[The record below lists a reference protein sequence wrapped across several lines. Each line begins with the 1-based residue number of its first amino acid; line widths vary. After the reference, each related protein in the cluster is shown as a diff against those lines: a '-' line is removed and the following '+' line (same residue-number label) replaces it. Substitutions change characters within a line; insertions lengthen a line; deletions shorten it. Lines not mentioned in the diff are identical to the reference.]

1 MKVSILR
8 RIETLEKRVG
18 QEHEP
23 PEMIMIYYDD
33 SMDHGWKVTEHYP
46 LHEEKKNDRRK
57 TKTNVYE
64 RLKDYFFP
72 ADFNGRVILDTF
84 ASPDPAIYGNL
95 FCFDMEE
102 LRAGQ
107 PGEIAIQSISDP
119 GDGIIVQIDACIRN

>member
-18 QEHEP
+18 QEHEL

-33 SMDHGWKVTEHYP
+33 SIDCGWKVTEYYP
-46 LHEEKKNDRRK
+46 LHEEKKTDRRK
-57 TKTNVYE
+57 TKTTVYE
-64 RLKDYFFP
+64 RLQDYFFP
-72 ADFNGRVILDTF
+72 ADFKGRVILETF

-102 LRAGQ
+102 LRAGHQ
-107 PGEIAIQSISDP
+107 GEIAIKSIFDP
-119 GDGIIVQIDACIRN
+119 GEGIIVQIDACIK